1 MQNENLEL
9 RKSKPRAISQT
20 PLRIHPH
27 SRQDD
32 TFTKSTLKI
41 KRQSN
46 TRYTQI
52 PIRVDSSPTITIN
65 PSQTAST
72 IQPYKT
78 VGDIMF
84 EVVRKRSSF
93 ISPNLLAPPIIVAKT
108 NNSLNETISSPLSN
122 SPAFSKL
129 KRNSTILPINNLQTA
144 EDEEVRIVLKKTPG
158 SFTRLCKKF
167 NEKKNQEAKQSRADL
182 HYLKRKMTKTNCT
195 MSILDFWSNEMMT
208 SASKLIVKPLNNTF
222 KQNIFKFPSLRR
234 KASLPQGRGF
244 CLNYENDFSNYDECI
259 KTITKACEIAHN
271 ETVELRKNLHTSYA
285 SIHEMHKDYNN

>member
-1 MQNENLEL
+1 MQNDNHEL
-9 RKSKPRAISQT
+9 RKLKPRAVSQT

-32 TFTKSTLKI
+32 SLPKSPLKI
-41 KRQSN
+41 KRKNSI
-46 TRYTQI
+46 RHTQI
-52 PIRVDSSPTITIN
+52 PIRTDLSPIITIK
-65 PSQTAST
+65 PSETSI

-93 ISPNLLAPPIIVAKT
+93 ISPNLLAPPIIVTKT
-108 NNSLNETISSPLSN
+108 NNSINEINTSNISN
-122 SPAFSKL
+122 SPVFSKI
-129 KRNSTILPINNLQTA
+129 KRNSTILQTNGLQNN
-144 EDEEVRIVLKKTPG
+144 EEEEGRIILKKTPG

-167 NEKKNQEAKQSRADL
+167 NEKKNQDAKKSRADL

-195 MSILDFWSNEMMT
+195 MSILDFWSNDMMT

-222 KQNIFKFPSLRR
+222 KKHISKFPNLGR

-244 CLNYENDFSNYDECI
+244 YLNYENDFSNYDECI

-285 SIHEMHKDYNN
+285 SIHEMHKDQKN